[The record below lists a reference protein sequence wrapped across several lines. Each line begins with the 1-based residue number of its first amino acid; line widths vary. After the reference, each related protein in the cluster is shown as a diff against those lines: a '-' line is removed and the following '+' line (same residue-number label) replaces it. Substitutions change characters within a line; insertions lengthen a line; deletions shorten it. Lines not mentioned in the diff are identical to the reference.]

1 MTKAILSNVGRGDG
15 PSEADAHRA
24 RSAQEIA
31 FSVVVAHPGRQHS
44 HQLARALEE
53 QGLLAKYVT
62 GVPTHRGAGWW
73 WARPLMRRYASIYE
87 IGLPRALVRH
97 VMVAPVASKLA
108 APMLSRPARIAF
120 EHRAEGWFDAYAAR
134 LIETW
139 RPTMVV
145 AYENAALRIFQRA
158 RQLGI
163 VTVLDAASFHH
174 SWQDRFY
181 EPAESPRAHRR
192 IVARKDAELA
202 LADHVLTVS
211 EYARESYLEAG
222 TPAERVHAVPVGV
235 AIEKFTARRDKA
247 APDARPL
254 RLAFVGHIDERKG
267 VDVLCEAARR
277 LAADRKHFELGV
289 IGKQNSE
296 ISLDGVPGIKRLGW
310 MAQSRLAEELRL
322 FDALVLPSRHDSF
335 GMVVAEAMASG
346 LPVIVSDHVGAK
358 EMVTPGKNGFIVPT
372 GDAAALAAAM
382 AWLIDHR
389 DAMPAMGVAARAAA
403 ERYCW
408 EEYRERAVRTLR
420 GIADLEASRVGRP

>member
-1 MTKAILSNVGRGDG
+1 
-15 PSEADAHRA
+15 
-24 RSAQEIA
+24 
-31 FSVVVAHPGRQHS
+31 
-44 HQLARALEE
+44 
-53 QGLLAKYVT
+53 
-62 GVPTHRGAGWW
+62 
-73 WARPLMRRYASIYE
+73 
-87 IGLPRALVRH
+87 
-97 VMVAPVASKLA
+97 
-108 APMLSRPARIAF
+108 
-120 EHRAEGWFDAYAAR
+120 
-134 LIETW
+134 
-139 RPTMVV
+139 MVV

-174 SWQDRFY
+174 AWQDRFY
-181 EPAESPRAHRR
+181 EPAESRRTHRR

-211 EYARESYLEAG
+211 EYARESYLDAG
-222 TPAERVHAVPVGV
+222 APAERVHALALGA
-235 AIEKFTARRDKA
+235 AIEKFTATRDEA
-247 APDARPL
+247 ASGRCGPL
-254 RLAFVGHIDERKG
+254 RFVFVGHIDERKG

-277 LAADRKHFELGV
+277 LAADGKPFELGV

-310 MAQSRLAEELRL
+310 MAQDRLAEELRS

-389 DAMPAMGVAARAAA
+389 DALPAMRIAARAAA

-408 EEYRERAVRTLR
+408 EAYRERAVRTLR
-420 GIADLEASRVGRP
+420 SIAELEASRGDNS